1 MLLVRLAGTSVA
13 VRSDDGLGVAGP
25 ARSGAGRPTW
35 ARAARGVVVAL
46 CVVLVVVLV
55 RGLLAAAGLAPDVR
69 NPRAVGMP
77 AGLRV
82 VVQRVVGLA
91 DRGFW
96 GRASWWRDGRV
107 GGWDI
112 ERVQPVGGARE
123 GQGRGGRLAPGGG
136 GVWCSVS
143 PGGAGRGAGGVG

>member
-1 MLLVRLAGTSVA
+1 MVRLAGTSVA

-55 RGLLAAAGLAPDVR
+55 RGLLAAAGLAPDMR
-69 NPRAVGMP
+69 NPRALGMP

-82 VVQRVVGLA
+82 VVQRAVGLA

-96 GRASWWRDGRV
+96 V
-107 GGWDI
+107 
-112 ERVQPVGGARE
+112 AR
-123 GQGRGGRLAPGGG
+123 RGGVMIASGGG
-136 GVWCSVS
+136 ISSVFSQSGVRVRVKGGVVGLRLVGVGYGALSA